1 MSIVSFGEESPELG
15 YKILDERVMRGSAG
29 LMLLIG
35 LVAFVNGFVVKYY
48 APLPYLSGFLLG
60 NFALGVFV
68 NPKFAPTYAVAR
80 LLVHG
85 QAPLPIGAI
94 QKKFAWSLGLTLMAA
109 VFAMS
114 LQLITDP
121 SWFDPVCMV
130 CLVCLLFLYLETAF
144 GICVGCKLYGLAL
157 RLGLARAPAVA
168 PNCMGD
174 ACRRAP

>member
-15 YKILDERVMRGSAG
+15 YKTLDERIMRGSAG
-29 LMLLIG
+29 VMLLIG
-35 LVAFVNGFVVKYY
+35 FIAFVNGFVIKNYP
-48 APLPYLSGFLLG
+48 PLPYLSGFLLA
-60 NFALGVFV
+60 NFAVGVFI

-80 LLVHG
+80 FMVRK

-94 QKKFAWSLGLTLMAA
+94 QKKFAWSLGMSMMAA
-109 VFAMS
+109 VFGMS
-114 LQLITDP
+114 LLLVNDA
-121 SWFDPVCMV
+121 SWFDPVCML

-157 RLGLARAPAVA
+157 RLGLMKPPPVA

-174 ACRRAP
+174 ACKIEP